1 MENPGNKIMK
11 ISQLEIEVK
20 FLTNDIKDIRNRII
34 ATGAE
39 SYGEVFEINHRY
51 DDIKSRLTGQKK
63 LLRLRKTDKST
74 LTFKKSPEISNPD
87 FKIQEEIEVEVS
99 DFEKMERIINELGF
113 FRLQTYEKYRETFDL
128 KGTKILLDL
137 MPFGSF
143 MEIEGS
149 MDSIRSLTDVIG
161 LDWDQRITLNY
172 IQIFSNLSKRLG
184 LEFRDITFEMF
195 EPIKD
200 TFAIMPSDLGL

>member
-1 MENPGNKIMK
+1 MK
-11 ISQLEIEVK
+11 TSQLEIEVK
-20 FLTNDIKDIRNRII
+20 FLTNDIKDIRNRILS
-34 ATGAE
+34 TGAE

-51 DDIKSRLTGQKK
+51 DDVQSNLTLQKK
-63 LLRLRKTDKST
+63 LLRLRRADKNT
-74 LTFKKSPEISNPD
+74 LTFKKSPGTSNPD
-87 FKIQEEIEVEVS
+87 FKIQEETEVEVS
-99 DFEKMERIINELGF
+99 DIEKMEMIINELGF

-128 KGTKILLDL
+128 QGTKILLDL

-149 MDSIRSLTDVIG
+149 MDSIRSLTEEIG

-195 EPIKD
+195 EPIKGS
-200 TFAIMPSDLGL
+200 FAIMPSDLGL